1 MHNEGIF
8 SSDFGAHIVG
18 KDGLPTQVHLDRH
31 EFYHGYL
38 YGEGIHAHMHI
49 ILYVFECSESRKVA
63 RDVCMCWVGGGGWG
77 GGLSL

>member
-1 MHNEGIF
+1 MHNDGIF

-38 YGEGIHAHMHI
+38 YGEGIHAHMHTY
-49 ILYVFECSESRKVA
+49 LNAQSREKWLGMYVCV
-63 RDVCMCWVGGGGWG
+63 GWG
-77 GGLSL
+77 GWIGEL